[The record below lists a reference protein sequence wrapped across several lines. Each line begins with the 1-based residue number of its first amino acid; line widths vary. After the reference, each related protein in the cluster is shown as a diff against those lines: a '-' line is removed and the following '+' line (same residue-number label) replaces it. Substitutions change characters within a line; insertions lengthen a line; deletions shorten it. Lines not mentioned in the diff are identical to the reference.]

1 MNSLRFSLTI
11 LILSTILISCAK
23 TEEGQRKKWAYNME
37 RVDMLIQKHPN
48 FADVIRVVKSEAEHV
63 FADALT
69 TPAGD
74 EEKVNKMIEANR
86 ILNASFITGLKSL
99 DGKSEEARKLY
110 KEIIELSPGES
121 SALIAAISGNNIEQE
136 ITNMLATIRGA
147 KPNNVAGANIIVED
161 AMKPLNEY
169 IKEMKKI
176 VSDLKKM
183 NEPVKEEHQPQGS
196 QSSDN

>member
-1 MNSLRFSLTI
+1 MNSFRLFSVM
-11 LILSTILISCAK
+11 LILSSLLISCAK

-48 FADVIRVVKSEAEHV
+48 FADVIKEVKSNAEHV

-86 ILNASFITGLKSL
+86 VLNASFIVGLKSL
-99 DGKSEEARKLY
+99 DSKSEEARKLSR
-110 KEIIELSPGES
+110 EIIELSPGES
-121 SALIAAISGNNIEQE
+121 SALIAAISGNNLEQE
-136 ITNMLATIRGA
+136 ITNMLETIRGA
-147 KPNNVAGANIIVED
+147 NPTNVTGANIIVED

-183 NEPVKEEHQPQGS
+183 NEPVEEEPVAQ
-196 QSSDN
+196 

>member
-1 MNSLRFSLTI
+1 
-11 LILSTILISCAK
+11 
-23 TEEGQRKKWAYNME
+23 ME

-48 FADVIRVVKSEAEHV
+48 FAEVIREVKSNAEHI

-74 EEKVNKMIEANR
+74 EEKVNKMVEANR
-86 ILNASFITGLKSL
+86 VLNASFITDLKSL
-99 DGKSEEARKLY
+99 DSKSDEARKLS
-110 KEIIELSPGES
+110 KEIIDLSPGES
-121 SALIAAISGNNIEQE
+121 SALIAAISGNNLEQE
-136 ITNMLATIRGA
+136 ITNMQQTIRGA
-147 KPNNVAGANIIVED
+147 KPTNIAGANIIVED

-183 NEPVKEEHQPQGS
+183 NEPVGEGQ
-196 QSSDN
+196 

>member
-1 MNSLRFSLTI
+1 MNAYRFFTI
-11 LILSTILISCAK
+11 MLILSSLLISCAK

-37 RVDMLIQKHPN
+37 RIDILIQKHPN
-48 FADVIRVVKSEAEHV
+48 FSDVIREVKSNAEHV

-74 EEKVNKMIEANR
+74 EEKVNKMVEANR

-99 DGKSEEARKLY
+99 DSKSEEARKLY
-110 KEIIELSPGES
+110 KQIIELSPGES

-136 ITNMLATIRGA
+136 ITNMLETIRGA
-147 KPNNVAGANIIVED
+147 KPTNIAGANTIVED

-183 NEPVKEEHQPQGS
+183 KEPVVEEQ
-196 QSSDN
+196 